1 MIKNDKINLCS
12 AALELSYCQKNMTI
26 NTGKNHNDNLELA
39 ILCKRV
45 GERKKAR
52 ERERYLNTRLGSV
65 VVAIIFMYLN
75 SSIVAQP

>member
-1 MIKNDKINLCS
+1 MIKNDKINLYS

-26 NTGKNHNDNLELA
+26 NTGKNHNDNFELA

-45 GERKKAR
+45 GNRKKAR
-52 ERERYLNTRLGSV
+52 ERDLNTRLGSV